1 MARGQRLAPSD
12 LNPLDRMKPCHTT
25 LPPLFLSVSVSSFSP
40 SLTDF
45 FSLKFISISFFSV
58 FARPVQA
65 IEEVVAKHE
74 AAKQA
79 TVELTKNVGISR
91 ENLARV
97 KKDNNNIKDR
107 VATAQAALTRAEVR
121 RGGSL

>member
-1 MARGQRLAPSD
+1 M
-12 LNPLDRMKPCHTT
+12 
-25 LPPLFLSVSVSSFSP
+25 
-40 SLTDF
+40 
-45 FSLKFISISFFSV
+45 